1 MQQHEYLYILEYYLI
16 YGLIVITQSLISYW
30 IFIFNILINNN
41 IIYISQKKI
50 KLHKVCI
57 KFRINKN

>member
-30 IFIFNILINNN
+30 IFIFNILINND
-41 IIYISQKKI
+41 
-50 KLHKVCI
+50 
-57 KFRINKN
+57 